1 MPITS
6 SENWYTYL
14 KYYSELK
21 VLMNLQWWHNTNE
34 LTLWWHSKS
43 HNVAYQSCISFFTK
57 YRYLPYHH
65 ISPKT
70 WTCFITF
77 PNLYFFHTMHHTSIN
92 IVTLYFHGDLPCIFL
107 FLKILT
113 TVYTPFLPC
122 PRYLIFTHQCLCHEN
137 LEYLNFGCCYNQF

>member
-1 MPITS
+1 MYHLISGECPELNTKKGNYSCVKYVYNSKLWKQLYIWLSLMPITS

-92 IVTLYFHGDLPCIFL
+92 IVTLFSWWFAMHIF
-107 FLKILT
+107 IS
-113 TVYTPFLPC
+113 
-122 PRYLIFTHQCLCHEN
+122 
-137 LEYLNFGCCYNQF
+137 